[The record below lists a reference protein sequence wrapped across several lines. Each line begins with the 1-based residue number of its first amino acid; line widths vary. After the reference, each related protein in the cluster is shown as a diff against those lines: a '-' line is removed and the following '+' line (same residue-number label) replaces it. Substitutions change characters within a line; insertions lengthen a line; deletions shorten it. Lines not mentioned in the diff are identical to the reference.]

1 VETSWD
7 GAALL
12 SLLQMQRQCIVV
24 YLAEHYI
31 KKGQK
36 IGKQQWNFFKTRA
49 VAQNII
55 TDSSVVNMEMEV

>member
-1 VETSWD
+1 
-7 GAALL
+7 
-12 SLLQMQRQCIVV
+12 MQRQCIVV
-24 YLAEHYI
+24 YLAEHYL